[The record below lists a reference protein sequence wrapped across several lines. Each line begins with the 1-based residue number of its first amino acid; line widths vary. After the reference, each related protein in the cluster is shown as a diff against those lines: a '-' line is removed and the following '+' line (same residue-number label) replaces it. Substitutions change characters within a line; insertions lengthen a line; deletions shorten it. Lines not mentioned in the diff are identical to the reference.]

1 MLNRTRLN
9 TTNLDAV
16 FIDYSQDCLSEA
28 CKDLF
33 NFLSADEAA
42 IKNRKR

>member
-1 MLNRTRLN
+1 MLKRIRL
-9 TTNLDAV
+9 TTANLDAI

-28 CKDLF
+28 CKDPF